1 MANICYRCGQT
12 AGNTKEH
19 VVPRCFYPLR
29 PNAQLVTVPACRS
42 CNEQLSPDEEYLRT
56 VLTSSN
62 VRNRS
67 AYAVWQQKVM
77 PWLEREEFDGLRTS
91 LVANMR
97 DVYLPSPG
105 GFMRSGLL
113 KLDAARM
120 DRVAEKIVR
129 GMYYHIT
136 GNAMPLTTTMKL
148 YWQPKNWPPHEITL
162 SWQRIDVDPDVFSC
176 CYAMGTKAST
186 EFSIWWMVFYRSFVY
201 VVTVLNK
208 ASSPVAVASISP

>member
-1 MANICYRCGQT
+1 MANLCYRCGQT

-67 AYAVWQQKVM
+67 AYAVWQQKVR

-91 LVANMR
+91 LVGNMR

-105 GFMRSGLL
+105 GFMRAGLL

-120 DRVAEKIVR
+120 DSVAGKIVR
-129 GMYYHIT
+129 GMYY
-136 GNAMPLTTTMKL
+136 P
-148 YWQPKNWPPHEITL
+148 
-162 SWQRIDVDPDVFSC
+162 
-176 CYAMGTKAST
+176 
-186 EFSIWWMVFYRSFVY
+186 
-201 VVTVLNK
+201 
-208 ASSPVAVASISP
+208 